1 MNKADTLRLII
12 QIQYYEMELFEALDE
27 DYPDNRV
34 VKAKE
39 RAIYNRLNKI
49 TDDKVLKEKIRLCI
63 QQNMWNM
70 NDITFR
76 PICNELRKLGLEI

>member
-1 MNKADTLRLII
+1 MNKADTLRLIV
-12 QIQYYEMELFEALDE
+12 QIQHYEMELFEALDE
-27 DYPDNRV
+27 DYPDNRI

-39 RAIYNRLNKI
+39 KAIYNRLNKI
-49 TDDKVLKEKIRLCI
+49 TDDVVLKEKIRLCI

>member
-76 PICNELRKLGLEI
+76 TICNELRKLGLEI

>member
-1 MNKADTLRLII
+1 MNKADTLRLIV
-12 QIQYYEMELFEALDE
+12 QIQHYEMELFEALDE
-27 DYPDNRV
+27 DYPDNRI

-39 RAIYNRLNKI
+39 KAIYNRLNKI
-49 TDDKVLKEKIRLCI
+49 TDDVVLKEKIRLCI

-70 NDITFR
+70 SDITFR

>member
-1 MNKADTLRLII
+1 MNKADTLRLIV
-12 QIQYYEMELFEALDE
+12 QIQHYEMELFEALDE
-27 DYPDNRV
+27 DYPDNRI

-39 RAIYNRLNKI
+39 KAIYNRLNKI
-49 TDDKVLKEKIRLCI
+49 TDDVVLKEKIRLCI
-63 QQNMWNM
+63 QQNMQNM